1 MAAKSPIRYVFDTD
15 GNVVEFSE
23 FQAADFIAI
32 SDGGTGAITASG
44 ARTALGLEIGVD
56 VQGYDAELQALS
68 GLTPTDGNFIV
79 GNGTTFVNESGST
92 ARDSLGLG
100 TSDSVQFNTILTS
113 NLTVSGPSIALEGA
127 TDDAFETTL
136 AVTDPTADR
145 TITFPDSSGTV
156 ALLSDVQAS
165 DTLAEMGDVTFTSLA
180 NGDFLRYNGS
190 NWINDP
196 VNLSTDTIGD
206 YVQNLVAGTG
216 ISVSVTSGEGQ
227 TPTVALS
234 AGLNDLSDV
243 TLTSTATG
251 DILRYNGSAFINEPL
266 NLGTDTE
273 GAYVASL
280 VAGTGI
286 DLANNTGETAT
297 PTITVDLGDFD
308 TDSLSEGS
316 TNLYFTAER
325 VDDRVAALLVDST
338 SSGIDISYDDTN
350 NQLTL
355 TVDLPEVED
364 ALEDIVNGLIVG
376 GTGIT
381 STYDDTAGTLT
392 LTIPQEVG
400 TTSDVTFNQ
409 VTADLVGNVTGNV
422 TLLEMLLVLYPQ

>member
-1 MAAKSPIRYVFDTD
+1 MS
-15 GNVVEFSE
+15 FSR
-23 FQAADFIAI
+23 
-32 SDGGTGAITASG
+32 SN
-44 ARTALGLEIGVD
+44 
-56 VQGYDAELQALS
+56 AELQALS

-156 ALLSDVQAS
+156 ALLADVQAS
-165 DTLAEMGDVTFTSLA
+165 NTLAEMGDVTFTSLA

-308 TDSLSEGS
+308 TD
-316 TNLYFTAER
+316 
-325 VDDRVAALLVDST
+325 
-338 SSGIDISYDDTN
+338 II
-350 NQLTL
+350 
-355 TVDLPEVED
+355 
-364 ALEDIVNGLIVG
+364 
-376 GTGIT
+376 
-381 STYDDTAGTLT
+381 
-392 LTIPQEVG
+392 
-400 TTSDVTFNQ
+400 
-409 VTADLVGNVTGNV
+409 
-422 TLLEMLLVLYPQ
+422 